1 MSEYMEKHNVS
12 RLIGAPPGYVGYEE
26 GGQLTEAIRKHPYT
40 VLLLDEVEKAHPD
53 IMNILLQVMDNA
65 TLTDNDGVKTDFR
78 NVIVIM
84 TSNLGTKAAP
94 KVGFNKDETHQATEA
109 IGDFFAPEF
118 RNRLD
123 AVVHFKPLGEE
134 VMVNI
139 VEKLLSE
146 LEVQLKDKNIT
157 IESSMEAKIYFANKG
172 FDSLLGARVMGR
184 VIQDE
189 VKTPLT
195 DEVLFGKLQN
205 GGVVTLDIKE
215 DKLIIDYKELA
226 KV

>member
-1 MSEYMEKHNVS
+1 MEKHSVS
-12 RLIGAPPGYVGYEE
+12 KLVGAPPGYVGYEE
-26 GGQLTEAIRKHPYT
+26 GGLLTEAIKKHPYS
-40 VLLLDEVEKAHPD
+40 VLLIDEVEKAHPD
-53 IMNILLQVMDNA
+53 MLNILLQVMDNA

-94 KVGFNKDETHQATEA
+94 KMGFNKDETHKANEA
-109 IGDFFAPEF
+109 IGEFFAPEF

-123 AVVHFKPLGEE
+123 AVVHFKPLGEDI
-134 VMVNI
+134 MINI
-139 VEKLLSE
+139 VDKLLVE
-146 LEVQLKDKNIT
+146 LESQLEDKNIK
-157 IESSMEAKIYFANKG
+157 IEATQEAKKYFANKG

-195 DEVLFGKLQN
+195 DEVLFGKLQD
-205 GGVVTLDIKE
+205 GGVVHLDMKD
-215 DKLIIDYKELA
+215 DKLIIEYNKELA
-226 KV
+226 KA